1 MCSFLV
7 SSYYRGSMNI
17 SNMRL
22 FEDPTDAWDHACWC
36 LDEMMES
43 DTRIYM
49 VSEDN
54 SPLMV
59 KIRPHYSRKG
69 DRAAEKAEMLVP
81 FLEEIVIKTKEL
93 TGK

>member
-7 SSYYRGSMNI
+7 SSYYRGAMNV

-22 FEDPTDAWDHACWC
+22 FEDPMDAWDHACWC
-36 LDEMMES
+36 LDAMMES
-43 DTRIYM
+43 DTRIYI
-49 VSEDN
+49 VSEDHA
-54 SPLMV
+54 PLMV

-69 DRAAEKAEMLVP
+69 DRATEKAEILAQ
-81 FLEEIVIKTKEL
+81 FLEEIVQKTKDL